1 MVTSNGQAAYASGE
15 GVGVVPINLRTHQ
28 VGQILLDQAVGS
40 MALSVDSKILYAG
53 CWNGAIY
60 PIKMPTNQVGRPV
73 SAGNQLQFMAVAP

>member
-28 VGQILLDQAVGS
+28 VGQILSIRPSARWRCPWTARS
-40 MALSVDSKILYAG
+40 YMPAG
-53 CWNGAIY
+53 NGAIY